1 MKQNTPYGKC
11 DACGKTIKAGNAVVS
26 ITRNIEQLEHT
37 VASPGGIITVI
48 DSQQLITLCAA
59 CGNQFGVE
67 RATEVIQA
75 ALIQSQSMRN

>member
-26 ITRNIEQLEHT
+26 ITRNVEQMERT
-37 VASPGGIITVI
+37 VANPGGVITVI

-59 CGNQFGVE
+59 CGNKFSME
-67 RATEVIQA
+67 RATEVLKA
-75 ALIQSQSMRN
+75 ALNQPQLIRN